1 MRHRTAPRSAART
14 VLTIGEVEGGP
25 SSERFLHGV
34 LAPWDAGIRFE
45 SHDVHVRFLKSPYP
59 LVRWTD
65 RWEQRPG
72 RSEPTR
78 SGFPKAGPAAM
89 AAKASEPPELTYM
102 RQTRNAVVFIAVIV
116 GIVCALSLI
125 GAIVVGSQLSKMN
138 SQLSQLGGGSTSSN
152 CYSQGGT
159 DLSC

>member
-1 MRHRTAPRSAART
+1 MPDMTGGQQAALPGGAHTAR
-14 VLTIGEVEGGP
+14 VN
-25 SSERFLHGV
+25 
-34 LAPWDAGIRFE
+34 
-45 SHDVHVRFLKSPYP
+45 
-59 LVRWTD
+59 
-65 RWEQRPG
+65 
-72 RSEPTR
+72 
-78 SGFPKAGPAAM
+78 AAM
-89 AAKASEPPELTYM
+89 AAKAAEPPELTYM
-102 RQTRNAVVFIAVIV
+102 RQTRNAVVFVAVIV